1 MGAIQSVSFGG
12 RKHPFIPKF
21 QKIRLIP
28 KDSKQ
33 YLERLIPNN
42 VKVVKPLVEQ
52 EGKWMRMS
60 LQSCRCWRRYWQVM
74 QERSFTEP
82 DYDKLR
88 TGLSQKYVPMSK
100 NWTYC
105 IPKVLKNGLSTSRVP
120 KTQYSFW
127 NRLFAGQIA
136 ACSCSHA
143 SDIFHGMKYMA
154 FSENFRYA
162 KKREPLI
169 PTIAMFHGDH
179 EEKKTMD
186 LGLSYLKTLEK

>member
-1 MGAIQSVSFGG
+1 
-12 RKHPFIPKF
+12 
-21 QKIRLIP
+21 
-28 KDSKQ
+28 
-33 YLERLIPNN
+33 
-42 VKVVKPLVEQ
+42 
-52 EGKWMRMS
+52 
-60 LQSCRCWRRYWQVM
+60 M

-179 EEKKTMD
+179 EEKNDGFGAILFEDPGKIRAIAA
-186 LGLSYLKTLEK
+186 LGIPTLPGFHFSVPSAWPGAPGPVIPGGPN